1 MEHSCGG
8 GRSTKEGPDLGSAP
22 AVRPQAAPSL
32 LQDTGEMGARISA
45 KRGGWGVPR
54 QWQGHAHLPRAP
66 VPVGNVRGW
75 CETGL
80 GGQGG
85 FWWVEMGEMRKGIQR
100 GGTCTPAPYQKETGP
115 TPSHD
120 ALLCPT
126 GNAQD
131 SKLHTRRSR
140 RGEQRGGGGSRG
152 SGAKVRRRTVRDA
165 GTRPLRHRGREG
177 SEERCGWM
185 G

>member
-8 GRSTKEGPDLGSAP
+8 GRSTKAGPDLGSAP

-66 VPVGNVRGW
+66 VLVGNVRGW

-100 GGTCTPAPYQKETGP
+100 GGTCTPAPYQKETWP